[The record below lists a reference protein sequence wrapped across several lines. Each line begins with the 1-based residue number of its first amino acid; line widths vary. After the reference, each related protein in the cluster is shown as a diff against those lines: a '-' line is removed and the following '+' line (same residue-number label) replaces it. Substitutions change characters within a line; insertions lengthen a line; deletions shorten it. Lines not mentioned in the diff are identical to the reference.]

1 MSDAREKA
9 YEIISRLPDDKVY
22 YVVKLLEGVDGLTLV
37 ESEKDTCDPV
47 DGYENINNPGQYSP
61 HRAALNRIGFAK
73 GKLPEPYDLDF
84 YDEEI
89 AEMFG
94 VSE

>member
-1 MSDAREKA
+1 MTDAREKA
-9 YEIISRLPDDKVY
+9 YEIISRLPDDKIY
-22 YVVKLLEGVDGLTLV
+22 YVVKLLEGVYGLTLV

-47 DGYENINNPGQYSP
+47 NGYENVKNHELYSP
-61 HRAALNRIGFAK
+61 HRTALNRIGFAK